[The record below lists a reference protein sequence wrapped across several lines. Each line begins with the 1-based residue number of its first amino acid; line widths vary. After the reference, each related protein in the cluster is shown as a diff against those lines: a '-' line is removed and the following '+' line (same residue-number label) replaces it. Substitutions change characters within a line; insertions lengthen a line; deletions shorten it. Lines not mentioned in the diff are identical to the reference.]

1 MTWLNLS
8 FPNLRNE
15 GFTVIEPPS
24 DRYNCVAYTAGD
36 TSQWWDHTARR
47 YWPPHASRSGRVGS
61 LIEVFVVLGYEQCKD
76 DSLEDGHQFHPET
89 SAFSS
94 MRTVSRLLN
103 HISTARRGIWYRPKC

>member
-36 TSQWWDHTARR
+36 TSRWWDHTPRR
-47 YWPPHASRSGRVGS
+47 YWPPHASRSGRIES

-76 DSLEDGHQFHPET
+76 ESLEDATKRLPSMTITAPGST
-89 SAFSS
+89 RAF
-94 MRTVSRLLN
+94 
-103 HISTARRGIWYRPKC
+103 KCPTEHGAAKWAKDQ